1 MNIQEYSVALATSL
15 ESNKNPAAVAREVGT
30 SQSTSSRFLKKLDL
44 TDRDFIPFVRH
55 MFGSKKLN
63 LVVDDGVI
71 SKRYSEEIEGVSSMV
86 DQSTKTFTNG
96 YKIVVAGLTDG
107 KYFLPIAIEQ
117 WIAEFIMQ
125 KDYLRTTQL
134 AEKLISRI
142 LELGI
147 SIEYFVMDG
156 LYFSIEFIKF
166 LDDKRLNFIIKA
178 KTTTSVIYKGKKM
191 QLQDCPDLRLNS
203 NQNQKKIV
211 ANWNGQKWYFIAVRR
226 SGKRGP
232 RIIYLIAN
240 FNTKSRLYAKI
251 YDSRWKIEKFFRT
264 GKQSLG
270 LSSSFSLEAKI
281 YLNHMKCVFFA
292 YCLLQLLMK
301 KLKLN
306 SIEDAIRKA
315 RSLKYNFG
323 FAQTTDRISLLEN
336 YA

>member
-1 MNIQEYSVALATSL
+1 MNIQEYSVALGTSL
-15 ESNKNPAAVAREVGT
+15 ESSKNPSAVAREIGT
-30 SQSTSSRFLKKLDL
+30 SQSSSSRFLKKLDL
-44 TDRDFIPFVRH
+44 NDRDFIPLVHR
-55 MFGSKKLN
+55 MFGNKKLN
-63 LVVDDGVI
+63 LVIDDGTI
-71 SKRYSEEIEGVSSMV
+71 SKRYAQEIEGISSMV

-96 YKIVVAGLTDG
+96 YKIVAAGLTDG

-125 KDYLRTTQL
+125 DGYLKITQL
-134 AEKLISRI
+134 AEKLILRV

-147 SIEYFVMDG
+147 SIAYFVMDG

-166 LDDKRLNFIIKA
+166 LDDRNLKFIMKA
-178 KTTTSVIYKGKKM
+178 KTTTAVLYNGQRM

-203 NQNQKKIV
+203 NQNQKKIL
-211 ANWNGQKWYFIAVRR
+211 AEWNGKMWYFIAVKR

-232 RIIYLIAN
+232 KIIYLIAN
-240 FNTKSRLYAKI
+240 FKTKSKLYAKI

-270 LSSSFSLEAKI
+270 LQNSFSLEAKI

-301 KLKLN
+301 KFKLD
-306 SIEDAIRKA
+306 SVEDAIRKA
-315 RSLKYNFG
+315 QALKYKHG
-323 FAQTTDRISLLEN
+323 FSEAVDKISLLEN

>member
-1 MNIQEYSVALATSL
+1 MNKKAILALSTKQKKGSLMNIQEYSVALATSL

-117 WIAEFIMQ
+117 WIAEF
-125 KDYLRTTQL
+125 
-134 AEKLISRI
+134 
-142 LELGI
+142 
-147 SIEYFVMDG
+147 
-156 LYFSIEFIKF
+156 
-166 LDDKRLNFIIKA
+166 IKA